1 MNDFINSLYFIV
13 YFRLYPI
20 SVDGGWSNWS
30 SYGNCTRTCGGGIQ
44 IRTRS
49 CTSPPPKNDGK
60 YCSGSTFQL
69 EGCNTQECPVDG
81 GWSRWS
87 SYGSCSRSCGA
98 GNQTRTRSCSNPPP
112 KNNGST
118 CLGVTS
124 QSKACNIKGCPT
136 PGKYITKCEF
146 RSLLIFT
153 SMVFS
158 PNCSIIYVILF
169 FRYYHSA
176 QHKRILQ

>member
-87 SYGSCSRSCGA
+87 SYGSCSRLCGG

-118 CLGVTS
+118 CLGDTS

-136 PGKYITKCEF
+136 PSKYITKYEF
-146 RSLLIFT
+146 RSLLFFFHNTVTIFNSVKST
-153 SMVFS
+153 SETCFVTY
-158 PNCSIIYVILF
+158 I
-169 FRYYHSA
+169 
-176 QHKRILQ
+176 Q